1 MTASS
6 FDVVGIGE
14 NSVDF
19 VYRLPGPPSPNA
31 KLPVSAQRVLCGGQ
45 VVTTLSTCAAFGLRA
60 AYIGAFGND
69 EHGSRIRDAL
79 AQRHVDT
86 THAVVRN
93 APNRYAVIL
102 VDERTGD
109 RTVVWERDW
118 RLALSPGDVPREVV
132 TGARLLHVD
141 DLDEETS
148 IAAAQMAHEA
158 GVRVTSDID
167 RVTEQTARLVA
178 SVSVPIFSA
187 HVLAALTGEADA
199 ERGLRKQG
207 ESHDGWLCVTL
218 GTEGAMLL
226 DGDEILHVPAFEVTA
241 VDTTGAG
248 DVFRG
253 AFIHGLLRGQSPAE
267 VLRFAVAAA
276 AVSCTREGAMDSVP
290 TLAEVERVLA
300 TKATKI

>member
-109 RTVVWERDW
+109 RTVVWERDP
-118 RLALSPGDVPREVV
+118 RLTLDAGDIPRAVV
-132 TGARLLHVD
+132 AGARLLHVD
-141 DLDEETS
+141 DVDVEAGM
-148 IAAAQMAHEA
+148 AAARMAA
-158 GVRVTSDID
+158 AVGIPVTSDID
-167 RVTEQTARLVA
+167 RATDATAALVA
-178 SVSVPIFSA
+178 SVSVPIMA
-187 HVLAALTGEADA
+187 EHVPSALTGEEDIESA
-199 ERGLRKQG
+199 LRALRQK
-207 ESHDGWLCVTL
+207 HHRMLVVTL
-218 GTEGAMLL
+218 GTRGAMLL
-226 DGDEILHVPAFEVTA
+226 EGDRLHHVPAFEVDA

-253 AFIHGLLRGQSPAE
+253 AFIYAMLRGDDPVE
-267 VLRFAVAAA
+267 ILRFATAAA
-276 AVSCTREGAMDSVP
+276 AVSCTREGAMDGVP
-290 TLAEVERVLA
+290 TIEEVQRLLA
-300 TKATKI
+300 TK